1 MEDGDTDGDNHSDRD
16 SDKLGNGIVYAMRM
30 KGRAQGF
37 AFVLLFFCPFSGLFH
52 PSCDKFLGVENLC
65 RRKAA
70 VVVYTLGKNRRI
82 CWNEAKIAI
91 ILQCRKSKTTRQDNN
106 KKNK

>member
-1 MEDGDTDGDNHSDRD
+1 MSLH
-16 SDKLGNGIVYAMRM
+16 MR
-30 KGRAQGF
+30 KQ
-37 AFVLLFFCPFSGLFH
+37 PLFH

-91 ILQCRKSKTTRQDNN
+91 ILQCRKSKTTRQDTYLRRATAQKLIGDKYILTVVRSGLGEVMMGQAWEQHRVCNE
-106 KKNK
+106 K